1 MVSLPGAG
9 ASERVTEAYKGWL
22 STDGNRGEST
32 FAQASLT
39 VRLTGRAEW
48 KHGES
53 DPDIPRGRVSAQR
66 IKATPGITG

>member
-1 MVSLPGAG
+1 MGSLPGAG

-22 STDGNRGEST
+22 ITDGNRKGRI

-39 VRLTGRAEW
+39 ERLTGRSDG
-48 KHGES
+48 KPGES
-53 DPDIPRGRVSAQR
+53 DPDELCGRESAQR